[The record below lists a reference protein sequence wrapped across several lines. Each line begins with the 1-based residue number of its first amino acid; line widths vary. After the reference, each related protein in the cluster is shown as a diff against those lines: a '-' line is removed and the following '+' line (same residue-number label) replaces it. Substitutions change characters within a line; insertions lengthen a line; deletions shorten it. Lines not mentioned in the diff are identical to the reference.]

1 MQNKQTSDPVEAA
14 VSAAGGRTE
23 QAARLPPQATEPP
36 TKIDISI
43 RDQCLTVRRGEET
56 LRSYPI
62 STSRFGIGTEEGS
75 FKTPTGRFRIAEK
88 IGRDMPS
95 GTIFQ
100 SRVPLG
106 PGDPLPP
113 TEDLV
118 MSRIL
123 WLDGLEGDNA
133 NTRERFIYIHGT
145 KHEDKIG
152 RPASHGCIRM
162 RNADVIELFDLIDE
176 DTPVVIQE

>member
-1 MQNKQTSDPVEAA
+1 MQS
-14 VSAAGGRTE
+14 GG
-23 QAARLPPQATEPP
+23 

-43 RDQCLTVRRGEET
+43 RAQRLTLKRGEET
-56 LRSYPI
+56 LRSYPV
-62 STSRFGIGTEEGS
+62 STSRFGVGVEQGS
-75 FKTPTGRFRIAEK
+75 LKTPLGRFRVAEK
-88 IGRDMPS
+88 IGHGLPS
-95 GTIFQ
+95 ETIFQ
-100 SRVPLG
+100 SRVPLA

-123 WLDGLEGDNA
+123 WLDGLEEDNA

-162 RNADVIELFDLIDE
+162 RNADVIELFDLVDE